1 MRSRCGPRIMPPIT
15 GPRRDTILRLA
26 QPIAAMGFDLGC
38 LLRPCH
44 VPPSGPAFP
53 KRGSDCRRATRHT
66 EERRM
71 KRVVAIILGGG
82 AGTRLYPLTK
92 LRAKPAVPYRSRN
105 AGYPAP
111 PAQIRTCGFPSSGS
125 YLGCVTAKRAS
136 GQGWRMR
143 GCGSHRLARRTMRSQ
158 VIRCRWLRRRSTRS
172 HSHLTCSRKAS
183 KRRPFS
189 GTAWYA

>member
-1 MRSRCGPRIMPPIT
+1 MNA
-15 GPRRDTILRLA
+15 DTESELDTLRLL
-26 QPIAAMGFDLGC
+26 QTSIEVSHGSKNPQTSSYCSLGVIFMRHRIAKVEQETIA
-38 LLRPCH
+38 
-44 VPPSGPAFP
+44 
-53 KRGSDCRRATRHT
+53 
-66 EERRM
+66 EQ
-71 KRVVAIILGGG
+71 
-82 AGTRLYPLTK
+82 
-92 LRAKPAVPYRSRN
+92 YRSRN

-183 KRRPFS
+183 KRRPFN